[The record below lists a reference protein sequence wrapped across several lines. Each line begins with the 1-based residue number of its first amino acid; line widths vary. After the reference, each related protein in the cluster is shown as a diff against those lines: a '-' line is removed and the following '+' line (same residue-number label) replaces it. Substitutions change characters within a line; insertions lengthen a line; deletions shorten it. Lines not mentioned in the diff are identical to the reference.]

1 VMSELDNLLD
11 FWVMNGKDQ
20 VQVVIFYELWN
31 IYFIILLICESKT
44 IFFDVFLFWLPFFGC
59 LKIIA
64 EQYRC
69 EEWYD

>member
-1 VMSELDNLLD
+1 
-11 FWVMNGKDQ
+11 MN
-20 VQVVIFYELWN
+20 YE
-31 IYFIILLICESKT
+31 IYYYFLLICESKT